1 MNAVTQAGSFELASK
16 IAHLAVLFRA
26 EFPNAEVDLRPWLT
40 DPETQCQLD
49 PRSIDISFH
58 FPMSHSGLG
67 CRCVLV
73 LVYFSDDLAMPG
85 CTLSRIEAGGFDQG
99 EKQWEF
105 SSETNQFAG
114 PCQPVSDYQD
124 RFRYL
129 VKRLKCLFRSL
140 NQPTS
145 EPEFW
150 V

>member
-1 MNAVTQAGSFELASK
+1 VFWCWY
-16 IAHLAVLFRA
+16 I
-26 EFPNAEVDLRPWLT
+26 
-40 DPETQCQLD
+40 
-49 PRSIDISFH
+49 
-58 FPMSHSGLG
+58 
-67 CRCVLV
+67 
-73 LVYFSDDLAMPG
+73 SDDLTMPG
-85 CTLSRIEAGGFDQG
+85 CTLARIEAGGFEQG